1 MTESESAATDPR
13 TLPLAGKAALVT
25 GAARRVGAAIA
36 QALHAAGA
44 SIVLH
49 YRSSADEA
57 AAVARQLNDT
67 RPGSAALAQC
77 DLLDG
82 SAVAELA
89 HTAATAFGGLDILVN
104 NASSFYPTPLGNI
117 DEDDWN
123 DLIGTNLK
131 APLFLAQA
139 AAATLRERAGLI
151 VNLADIHGMRP
162 LRRHPVYCVAKA
174 GLIMLTKSLAREL
187 GPQVRVN
194 AIAPGP
200 VMWPEGGVDAA
211 LRAEIIDRTALKRIG
226 SAEDVAGAVLFFAC
240 EAPFV
245 TGQILAVDGG
255 RSIGW

>member
-1 MTESESAATDPR
+1 MTEPATTDGLPAV
-13 TLPLAGKAALVT
+13 PLAGKAVLIT

-36 QALHAAGA
+36 RALHGAGA
-44 SIVLH
+44 SVVLH
-49 YRSSADEA
+49 YRSSAEEA
-57 AAVARQLNDT
+57 AALAGQLNDI

-82 SAVAELA
+82 GAVAELA

-104 NASSFYPTPLGNI
+104 NASSFYPTPVGDI

-139 AAATLRERAGLI
+139 SAAALRERGGLI

-200 VMWPEGGVDAA
+200 VMWPEDGVDSA
-211 LRAEIIDRTALKRIG
+211 LRAKIIERTALKRIG
-226 SAEDVAGAVLFFAC
+226 SAEDVARAVLFFASA
-240 EAPFV
+240 APFV